1 VDVGMEY
8 RYTPIQIICTTK
20 ILYIYMTCIQA
31 TTKMGIEVTT
41 TGICGV
47 KGEIGQELFV
57 PLQVWVVFEHK
68 QPKIKGFP

>member
-1 VDVGMEY
+1 
-8 RYTPIQIICTTK
+8 
-20 ILYIYMTCIQA
+20 MTCIQA

-68 QPKIKGFP
+68 QPKIKGFPWKLEPQPKTKSQANQAQYWC